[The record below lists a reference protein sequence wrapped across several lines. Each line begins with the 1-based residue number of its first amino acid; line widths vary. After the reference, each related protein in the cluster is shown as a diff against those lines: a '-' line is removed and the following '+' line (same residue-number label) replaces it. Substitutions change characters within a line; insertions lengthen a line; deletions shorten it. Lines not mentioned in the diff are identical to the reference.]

1 MRRVLAVVAAAAMI
15 AGALFVRSA
24 LDDRKEEKGR
34 VYSLVCSD
42 DLAPACDEV
51 RSAYPGRV
59 NVTIEPA
66 GVTADRLVRAE
77 DDPGVD
83 GWLVT
88 APWREIVDG
97 ARRSRGQ
104 TPIFGDAP
112 PPLARSPLVLVAG
125 KDRADALA
133 PRCSPLTW
141 KCLGEAAGTPGGWA
155 AVGGRPEWGSVKP
168 GHADASTDGQGL
180 LVLGQ
185 AVADYFGRT
194 DLSTLDLDDDN
205 DFQQWFVGLERA
217 VPPAPRSPLAR
228 LLRGPAEFDAVGT
241 TKAEAGAVER
251 AARRD
256 ALTVLYPAP
265 MVTAD
270 VVLTTVPGDRGDR
283 LRDTVTGT
291 AREALLDAGWDK
303 PDAAG
308 LPPTDGLPSP
318 GLLDALRA
326 RAREAAGR

>member
-51 RSAYPGRV
+51 RRAQPGRV
-59 NVTIEPA
+59 DVTVEPA
-66 GVTADRLVRAE
+66 GVTADRLVRA
-77 DDPGVD
+77 DGDPGLD

-97 ARRSRGQ
+97 TRRSRGQ
-104 TPIFGDAP
+104 VPIFGDAP
-112 PPLARSPLVLVAG
+112 PAVARSPLVLVAW
-125 KDRADALA
+125 KERADALA
-133 PRCSPLTW
+133 SRCKPLTW
-141 KCLGEAAGTPGGWA
+141 KCLGEAAATPGGWG
-155 AVGGRPEWGSVKP
+155 AVGGRPEWGPVKP
-168 GHADASTDGQGL
+168 GHADASADGQGL
-180 LVLGQ
+180 LVLG
-185 AVADYFGRT
+185 AAAAEYFGRT
-194 DLSTLDLDDDN
+194 DLSTIDLDDDG
-205 DFQQWFVGLERA
+205 FQRWLTALERA
-217 VPPAPRSPLAR
+217 TPPSPRSPLAR
-228 LLRGPAEFDAVGT
+228 MLQVGPAAFDAVGT
-241 TKAEAGAVER
+241 TKADARAVER

-283 LRDTVTGT
+283 LRDTVTRT
-291 AREALLDAGWDK
+291 ARDALLDAGWDK
-303 PDAAG
+303 PDAGG
-308 LPPTDGLPSP
+308 LPPTDGLPTP

-326 RAREAAGR
+326 RAREATGR